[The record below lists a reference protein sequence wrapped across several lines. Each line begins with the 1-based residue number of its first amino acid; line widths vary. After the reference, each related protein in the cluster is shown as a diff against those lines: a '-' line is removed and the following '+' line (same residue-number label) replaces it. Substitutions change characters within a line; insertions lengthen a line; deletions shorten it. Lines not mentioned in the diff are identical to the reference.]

1 MFAIIQTGGK
11 QYKVSEK
18 DTIRIEKVPASER
31 SQSTVI
37 FREVL
42 LVSDGANTVRLG
54 TPVVA
59 GASVT
64 GTIIRDAKAKKVRVV
79 KYKPKTRYKKEVGHR
94 QLFTEVRIDK
104 ITV

>member
-11 QYKVSEK
+11 QYKVREK

-31 SQSTVI
+31 VQATVT
-37 FREVL
+37 FRDVL
-42 LVSDGANTVRLG
+42 LVSDDANTVRLG
-54 TPVVA
+54 APVVA

-64 GTIIRDAKAKKVRVV
+64 GTILRDSKAKKIRVV

-94 QLFTEVRIDK
+94 QLFTEVRIEK
-104 ITV
+104 IVA